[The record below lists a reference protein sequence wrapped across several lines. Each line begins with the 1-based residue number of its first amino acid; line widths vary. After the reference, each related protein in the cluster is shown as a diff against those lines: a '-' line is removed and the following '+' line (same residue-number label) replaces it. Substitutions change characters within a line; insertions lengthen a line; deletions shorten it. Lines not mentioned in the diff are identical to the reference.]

1 MFNLQFTTNPI
12 TINNTNNVVR
22 VTSRTQQ
29 LQQQLEQ
36 QLLSSNTTSST
47 TNASSL
53 SSYNNTIN
61 SHNRSSSQYTVN
73 NNNANETTITPNHNH
88 TMNSVNNCFPKSYTE
103 YYQQQ
108 QLQQQQQHQLQQH
121 HNNSADYPYTV
132 ERTGH
137 PNPNNPFLATNFKKF
152 HTNTNSMTC
161 SMNRKNSKSEDK
173 KFYSLKF
180 SAKKNGGLLLKQS
193 MGKCKRHHSFAD
205 GGLPPSNDTKAMKM
219 HFYEPPVYENLTDS
233 IQILECNVEPS
244 VLTAA
249 AAASATAQHHQVHLK
264 KKHGA
269 AQQQQH
275 HTHRHN
281 RPRALEDSNIIL
293 EPEKLSIYRSDSGI
307 SNSSFECITTPVPAP
322 RQGEPLMQL
331 PQHNNSSKSSTIK
344 AHSNP
349 VYMNISSGG
358 SSTSSPSNHVHTS
371 SPSDPSIAAD
381 PISSCTSTCNK
392 HYKCMANNSNNCK
405 EIIVHQQQQIPP
417 STSSSGLL
425 SAGASANTSSNSNRK
440 CKRRVPSSCST
451 LVNVEVC

>member
-1 MFNLQFTTNPI
+1 MFNLQFTTTPTN
-12 TINNTNNVVR
+12 INHTNNVVR
-22 VTSRTQQ
+22 VTSRTKQ

-61 SHNRSSSQYTVN
+61 SHNRSSSQYNVN
-73 NNNANETTITPNHNH
+73 NNNANETSITPNHNH

-108 QLQQQQQHQLQQH
+108 HHQLQQQQQHH
-121 HNNSADYPYTV
+121 NSADYPYTV
-132 ERTGH
+132 ERSSGH
-137 PNPNNPFLATNFKKF
+137 SNPNNPFLATNFKKF
-152 HTNTNSMTC
+152 HTNNNSMTC

-205 GGLPPSNDTKAMKM
+205 GGELPTDTKAMKM

-244 VLTAA
+244 GAA
-249 AAASATAQHHQVHLK
+249 AQPHPVYLK

-269 AQQQQH
+269 H
-275 HTHRHN
+275 HPHRHN
-281 RPRALEDSNIIL
+281 RQRVLEDSNIIL

-331 PQHNNSSKSSTIK
+331 PQQNNKPSTMK

-358 SSTSSPSNHVHTS
+358 SSTSSPSNHVHTATS
-371 SPSDPSIAAD
+371 LESPSDPSIATD
-381 PISSCTSTCNK
+381 PNSSCNSTCNK
-392 HYKCMANNSNNCK
+392 HYKCKANNSSSSNSK
-405 EIIVHQQQQIPP
+405 EIIVHGSPAA
-417 STSSSGLL
+417 SGATAATTSS
-425 SAGASANTSSNSNRK
+425 SNRK
-440 CKRRVPSSCST
+440 CKRRAPSSCST